1 MSIFS
6 KLKKQFCKPGG
17 KSGTV
22 RFEAEEMM
30 QKLASLTPRE
40 YEAYLILIEG
50 HPLKESAATMG
61 VKYPTMNTYSTSI
74 YRKLGVRIR
83 SELIVKYRSLTTEE

>member
-30 QKLASLTPRE
+30 QKLASLTPRD
-40 YEAYLILIEG
+40 LILIEG

-74 YRKLGVRIR
+74 YRKLGVRSR

>member
-1 MSIFS
+1 M
-6 KLKKQFCKPGG
+6 
-17 KSGTV
+17 

-50 HPLKESAATMG
+50 HPLKESAAAMG
-61 VKYPTMNTYSTSI
+61 VKTPIMNTYSTSI
-74 YRKLGVRIR
+74 LQEAGCQKPL
-83 SELIVKYRSLTTEE
+83 